1 MKNIF
6 KITKEKLIKIL
17 TNLVAVL
24 SLLLIFSIGID
35 MEWFVG
41 DFNVL
46 RYLATA
52 DVIFMLILA
61 TALFFTTKDTTSE
74 ELIKHNAELDKL
86 EDAIHLD
93 YYSDRSILYY
103 IVTSSLVNLYN
114 GKEITTIIYKQ
125 GGGVKLYYGNT
136 ANEIME
142 QIDKDYDDG
151 LLTPTQKEE
160 VKPKK

>member
-17 TNLVAVL
+17 TNIVAIL
-24 SLLLIFSIGID
+24 SLLLIVSIGIN

-46 RYLATA
+46 KYLAIV
-52 DVIFMLILA
+52 DVVFMLMLA
-61 TALFFTTKDTTSE
+61 TALFFTTKDTFDE
-74 ELIKHNAELDKL
+74 EFEKHDAECSKL
-86 EDAIHLD
+86 EDAIHEA
-93 YYSDRSILYY
+93 YYSNRSILDY
-103 IVTSSLVNLYN
+103 VVSSSLVNLYN
-114 GKEITTIIYKQ
+114 GKEITTLIYKQ

-136 ANEIME
+136 ADEVLS
-142 QIDKDYDDG
+142 QIEEDFNKG
-151 LLTPTQKEE
+151 VFNIEE